1 MANEEVANDVG
12 HLTRQDMLDLVL
24 NKGLREEPAP
34 AFKNKGEENFAA
46 KDKIVNLLDRKIRA
60 EIEVDELATYDI

>member
-1 MANEEVANDVG
+1 
-12 HLTRQDMLDLVL
+12 MLDLVL